1 MKISVKQ
8 TKNGVF
14 SLTLDDAVATL
25 DMGQMKKLLLECVQ
39 AMAPG
44 AVNMVD
50 PDVQAAHLAEKLKTA
65 NPPGLQ
71 KLIMSASEDDIL
83 MVLKSCEE
91 DTQFLDWIFQ
101 NMSERKQTMFKEDMD
116 FKFHDG
122 VPGDDLADAVEN
134 LNELASR
141 LKSEGSLEFD
151 S

>member
-14 SLTLDDAVATL
+14 SLTFDDAIVTL
-25 DMGQMKKLLLECVQ
+25 DMGQMKKLLLESVQ

-44 AVNMVD
+44 AVNTVD
-50 PDVQAAHLAEKLKTA
+50 PVVQAAHLAEKLKTA

-83 MVLKSCEE
+83 IVLKSCEE
-91 DTQFLDWIFQ
+91 DREFLDWIFQ
-101 NMSERKQTMFKEDMD
+101 NMSERKQTMFKEDME
-116 FKFHDG
+116 FRFHDG
-122 VPGDDLADAVEN
+122 VPDDDLADAVEN
-134 LNELASR
+134 LNELVSR
-141 LKSEGSLEFD
+141 LKSEGSLELD

>member
-8 TKNGVF
+8 TKKGVF
-14 SLTLDDAVATL
+14 SLTLDDAVITL

-44 AVNMVD
+44 AVNAVD

-91 DTQFLDWIFQ
+91 DTRFLDWIFQ
-101 NMSERKQTMFKEDMD
+101 NMSERKQTMFKEDME

-122 VPGDDLADAVEN
+122 VPGDDLVDAVEN
-134 LNELASR
+134 LNELVAR

>member
-14 SLTLDDAVATL
+14 SLTLDDAVITL

-44 AVNMVD
+44 AVNTVD

-91 DTQFLDWIFQ
+91 DTSFIDWIFQ
-101 NMSERKQTMFKEDMD
+101 NMSDRKQTMFKEDME

-134 LNELASR
+134 LNELVAR

>member
-14 SLTLDDAVATL
+14 SLTLDDAVITL

-44 AVNMVD
+44 AVNTVD

-91 DTQFLDWIFQ
+91 DTSFIDWIFQ
-101 NMSERKQTMFKEDMD
+101 NMSDRKQTMFKEDME

-134 LNELASR
+134 LNELVAR
-141 LKSEGSLEFD
+141 LKSEGSLELD

>member
-14 SLTLDDAVATL
+14 SLTFDDAIITL
-25 DMGQMKKLLLECVQ
+25 DMGQMKKLLLESVQ

-44 AVNMVD
+44 AVNTVD
-50 PDVQAAHLAEKLKTA
+50 PVVQAAHLAEKLKTA

-83 MVLKSCEE
+83 IVLKSCEE
-91 DTQFLDWIFQ
+91 DREFLDWIFQ
-101 NMSERKQTMFKEDMD
+101 NMSERKQTMFKEDME
-116 FKFHDG
+116 FRFHDG
-122 VPGDDLADAVEN
+122 VPDDDLADAVEN
-134 LNELASR
+134 LNELVSR
-141 LKSEGSLEFD
+141 FKSEGSLVLD